1 MVAVHIYKHTLHYN
15 YLVAL
20 ETVSAFSYLGK
31 ALVTLCASVMVGH
44 VQALVSVLLL
54 VSKPEFTQEDRCVR
68 RLTRCKY
75 LTPVAYC

>member
-31 ALVTLCASVMVGH
+31 ALGDVVCICNGGACAGIGVC
-44 VQALVSVLLL
+44 AA
-54 VSKPEFTQEDRCVR
+54 T
-68 RLTRCKY
+68 Y
-75 LTPVAYC
+75 